1 MIKTSTNVLQIVNIM
16 YKSHCRSVL
25 ALGNTP
31 SLPSLPPSPHTN
43 QFLYVEI
50 LTTSLI
56 LLF

>member
-1 MIKTSTNVLQIVNIM
+1 MIKTTTNLLQIVKITNLTVAQFGTR
-16 YKSHCRSVL
+16 K
-25 ALGNTP
+25 TP
-31 SLPSLPPSPHTN
+31 LPSLPPSPHTN

>member
-1 MIKTSTNVLQIVNIM
+1 MIKTSTNLLQIVKITNLTVAQFGTR
-16 YKSHCRSVL
+16 K
-25 ALGNTP
+25 TP
-31 SLPSLPPSPHTN
+31 PPIPPSPHTN